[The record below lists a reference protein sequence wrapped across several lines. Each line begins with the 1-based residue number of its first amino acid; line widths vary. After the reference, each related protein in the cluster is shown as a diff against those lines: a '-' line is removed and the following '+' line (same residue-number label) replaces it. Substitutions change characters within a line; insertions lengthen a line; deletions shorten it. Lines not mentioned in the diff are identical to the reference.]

1 MKKEVLSVRNKR
13 RSHIFAVPLMFL
25 LVMILIGAGFVFD
38 MRMTPIVNTLAL
50 SRAQNLTTV
59 IINDTVA
66 ELMADER
73 YDFSELIKIDY
84 DESGK
89 ISALKADSVQMNK
102 LKSIISVAIT
112 KAIGE
117 IEESR
122 ISIAAGTLTGSTF
135 LTGRGPKIDLN
146 VHISCSCSIEVRN
159 SFEYS
164 GINQTMHKAMLDITT
179 NVYVLSVGESLSS
192 QVFTSIPVAETVII
206 GQIPEIYAGK
216 DDSLWQD
223 LIN

>member
-1 MKKEVLSVRNKR
+1 MRRKRKKISSLVPFMLV
-13 RSHIFAVPLMFL
+13 FAV
-25 LVMILIGAGFVFD
+25 VTAGISIVFD
-38 MRMTPIVNTLAL
+38 MRMTPVINTLAL
-50 SRAQNLTTV
+50 SRAQNLATV
-59 IINDTVA
+59 IINNTVSQ
-66 ELMADER
+66 LLSDENGS
-73 YDFSELIKIDY
+73 FGELIKIEY

-89 ISALKADSVQMNK
+89 IAALKSDSVQMNK
-102 LKSIISVAIT
+102 LKSLISVGIT

-122 ISIAAGTLTGSTF
+122 ISIAVGTLTGSTF

-159 SFEYS
+159 TFNYS
-164 GINQTMHKAMLDITT
+164 GINQTLHKAMLDITT
-179 NVYVLSVGESLSS
+179 NVYVLSVGETLSS
-192 QVFTSIPVAETVII
+192 QVFTSIPVSETIII

>member
-1 MKKEVLSVRNKR
+1 MRRRRKRQTKSRGMAAVALILAAALSVGLYF
-13 RSHIFAVPLMFL
+13 FA
-25 LVMILIGAGFVFD
+25 D
-38 MRMTPIVNTLAL
+38 TRMSPIINTLAL
-50 SRAQNLTTV
+50 SRAQNLATV

-66 ELMADER
+66 QMLSQEPAG
-73 YDFSELIKIDY
+73 FSDIIKIEY
-84 DESGK
+84 DTGGK
-89 ISALKADSVQMNK
+89 ISALSADSVAMNR
-102 LKSIISVAIT
+102 LKSLISVSIT

-122 ISIAAGTLTGSTF
+122 LSIAAGTLTGSAL

-164 GINQTMHKAMLDITT
+164 GINQTLHKVMLDITT
-179 NVYVLSVGESLSS
+179 YVYVISVGENLSS
-192 QVFTSIPVAETVII
+192 EVFTSIPIAETIII

>member
-1 MKKEVLSVRNKR
+1 MKQRRNNKGLSFIIL
-13 RSHIFAVPLMFL
+13 SIFTILLIAVY
-25 LVMILIGAGFVFD
+25 ILAD
-38 MRMTPIVNTLAL
+38 SRMTPIINTLAL
-50 SRAQNLTTV
+50 TRAQNLATV

-66 ELMADER
+66 EMLSKENNSFDDLVRIE
-73 YDFSELIKIDY
+73 YDSG
-84 DESGK
+84 GK
-89 ISALKADSVQMNK
+89 ISSLTADSVGMNR
-102 LKSIISVAIT
+102 LKSLISVSIT

-122 ISIAAGTLTGSTF
+122 ISIAAGTLTGSTL

-159 SFEYS
+159 SFSYS
-164 GINQTMHKAMLDITT
+164 GINQTVHKVMLDITT
-179 NVYVLSVGESLSS
+179 YVYVLSVGDTLTSE
-192 QVFTSIPVAETVII
+192 VFTSIPISETVII

>member
-1 MKKEVLSVRNKR
+1 MRKKQKGHYKKFLCLIIMAVLLASVY
-13 RSHIFAVPLMFL
+13 FL
-25 LVMILIGAGFVFD
+25 AD
-38 MRMTPIVNTLAL
+38 MRMTPIINTLAL
-50 SRAQNLTTV
+50 SRAQNLATV

-66 ELMADER
+66 DMLSDGT
-73 YDFSELIKIDY
+73 YSFSDIIDIQY

-89 ISALKADSVQMNK
+89 ISALTADSVSMNR
-102 LKSIISVAIT
+102 LKSLISVSIT
-112 KAIGE
+112 RAIGE

-122 ISIAAGTLTGSTF
+122 ISIALGTLTGSTL

-164 GINQTMHKAMLDITT
+164 GINQTFHKVMLDITT
-179 NVYVLSVGESLSS
+179 YVNVLSVGESLTS
-192 QVFTSIPVAETVII
+192 QVFTSIPVSETVII

-216 DDSLWQD
+216 DDALWQD

>member
-1 MKKEVLSVRNKR
+1 MRRKRKKRSALVPFAIALAVL
-13 RSHIFAVPLMFL
+13 
-25 LVMILIGAGFVFD
+25 LIASSFVFD
-38 MRMTPIVNTLAL
+38 VRMTPIVNTLAL
-50 SRAQNLTTV
+50 SRAQNLATV

-66 ELMADER
+66 ELLSD
-73 YDFSELIKIDY
+73 DSCNFSELIKIDY

-89 ISALKADSVQMNK
+89 IAALTADSVQMNK
-102 LKSIISVAIT
+102 LKSLISVGIT
-112 KAIGE
+112 KAIGA

-122 ISIAAGTLTGSTF
+122 ISIAVGTLTGSTF

-159 SFEYS
+159 TFEYS

-179 NVYVLSVGESLSS
+179 NVYVLSVGETLNS

-216 DDSLWQD
+216 DDTLWQD

>member
-1 MKKEVLSVRNKR
+1 MKRKKSRLSFF
-13 RSHIFAVPLMFL
+13 IIIIAVA
-25 LVMILIGAGFVFD
+25 LIISAAFITD
-38 MRMTPIVNTLAL
+38 KKMTPVINTLAL
-50 SRAQNLTTV
+50 SRAQNLTTL
-59 IINDTVA
+59 IINDTVG
-66 ELMADER
+66 EMLADGN
-73 YDFSELIKIDY
+73 DTFSELIKIEY
-84 DESGK
+84 DENGK
-89 ISALKADSVQMNK
+89 ISALTADSIKMNR
-102 LKSIISVAIT
+102 LKSLISVSIT
-112 KAIGE
+112 EAIGE

-122 ISIAAGTLTGSTF
+122 ITVALGTLTGNTL

-159 SFEYS
+159 TFEYS
-164 GINQTMHKAMLDITT
+164 GINQTMHKVLLDVTT
-179 NVYVLSVGESLSS
+179 NVYVLSVGENLTS

>member
-1 MKKEVLSVRNKR
+1 MRGRSKNSAALFVKLFITVVLIAALS
-13 RSHIFAVPLMFL
+13 
-25 LVMILIGAGFVFD
+25 FVSD
-38 MRMTPIVNTLAL
+38 MRMTPVINTLAL
-50 SRAQNLTTV
+50 SRAQNLATV

-66 ELMADER
+66 DMLSDGGES
-73 YDFSELIKIDY
+73 FNELIKIEY
-84 DESGK
+84 DAAGK
-89 ISALKADSVQMNK
+89 ISALTADSVKMNR
-102 LKSIISVAIT
+102 LKSLISVSIT
-112 KAIGE
+112 EAIGR

-122 ISIAAGTLTGSTF
+122 ISIAIGTLTGSTF

-164 GINQTMHKAMLDITT
+164 GINQTMHKVLLDITT
-179 NVYVLSVGESLSS
+179 NVYVLSVGETLTSE
-192 QVFTSIPVAETVII
+192 VFTSIPVAETVII

-216 DDSLWQD
+216 DDALWQD

>member
-1 MKKEVLSVRNKR
+1 MRKKKR
-13 RSHIFAVPLMFL
+13 STYKEILCL
-25 LVMILIGAGFVFD
+25 LVAVIFIAAVYIVAD
-38 MRMTPIVNTLAL
+38 KRMTPIINTLAL
-50 SRAQNLTTV
+50 SRAQNLATV

-66 ELMADER
+66 DMMSDGA
-73 YDFSELIKIDY
+73 YSFSELINIQY

-89 ISALKADSVQMNK
+89 ISALTADSVGMNR
-102 LKSIISVAIT
+102 LKSLVSVSIT

-122 ISIAAGTLTGSTF
+122 LSIAIGTLTGSTL

-164 GINQTMHKAMLDITT
+164 GINQTLHKVMLDITT
-179 NVYVLSVGESLSS
+179 YVNVLSVGESLTSE
-192 QVFTSIPVAETVII
+192 VFTSIPISETVII

-216 DDSLWQD
+216 DDALWQD

>member
-1 MKKEVLSVRNKR
+1 MRRKRKKISSLVPFMLV
-13 RSHIFAVPLMFL
+13 FAV
-25 LVMILIGAGFVFD
+25 VTAGISIVFD
-38 MRMTPIVNTLAL
+38 MRMTPVINTLAL
-50 SRAQNLTTV
+50 SRAQNLATV
-59 IINDTVA
+59 IINNTVSQ
-66 ELMADER
+66 LLSDENGS
-73 YDFSELIKIDY
+73 FGELIKIEY

-89 ISALKADSVQMNK
+89 IAALKSDSVQMNK
-102 LKSIISVAIT
+102 LKSLISVGIT

-122 ISIAAGTLTGSTF
+122 ISIAVGTLTGSTF

-159 SFEYS
+159 TFNYS
-164 GINQTMHKAMLDITT
+164 GINQTMHKAMLDVTT
-179 NVYVLSVGESLSS
+179 NVYVLSVGETLSS

>member
-1 MKKEVLSVRNKR
+1 MRKKSRRRYKEILCLLIAAVLIVAISYVADK
-13 RSHIFAVPLMFL
+13 
-25 LVMILIGAGFVFD
+25 
-38 MRMTPIVNTLAL
+38 RMTPIINTLAL
-50 SRAQNLTTV
+50 SRAQNLATV

-66 ELMADER
+66 DMLSDGT
-73 YDFSELIKIDY
+73 YSFSDLIDIQY
-84 DESGK
+84 DETGK
-89 ISALKADSVQMNK
+89 ISALTADSVGMNR
-102 LKSIISVAIT
+102 LKSLISVSIT
-112 KAIGE
+112 EAIGD

-122 ISIAAGTLTGSTF
+122 ISIALGTLTGSTF

-164 GINQTMHKAMLDITT
+164 GINQTFHKIMLDITT
-179 NVYVLSVGESLSS
+179 YVNVLSVGESLTS
-192 QVFTSIPVAETVII
+192 QVFTSIPISETVII

>member
-1 MKKEVLSVRNKR
+1 MRGRSKNSAALFVKLFITVVL
-13 RSHIFAVPLMFL
+13 IAALC
-25 LVMILIGAGFVFD
+25 FVSD
-38 MRMTPIVNTLAL
+38 MRMTPVINTLAL
-50 SRAQNLTTV
+50 SRAQNLATV

-66 ELMADER
+66 DMLSSGGES
-73 YDFSELIKIDY
+73 FNELIKIEY
-84 DESGK
+84 DAAGK
-89 ISALKADSVQMNK
+89 ISALTADSVKMNR
-102 LKSIISVAIT
+102 LKSLISVSIT
-112 KAIGE
+112 EAIGR

-122 ISIAAGTLTGSTF
+122 ISIAIGTLTGSTF

-164 GINQTMHKAMLDITT
+164 GINQTMHKVLLDITT
-179 NVYVLSVGESLSS
+179 NVYVISVGETLTSE
-192 QVFTSIPVAETVII
+192 VFTSIPVAETVII

-216 DDSLWQD
+216 DDALWQD

>member
-1 MKKEVLSVRNKR
+1 MRRRKR
-13 RSHIFAVPLMFL
+13 RRGRGVFFALTATLAISAVFL
-25 LVMILIGAGFVFD
+25 GFLFD
-38 MRMTPIVNTLAL
+38 SRMTPIINTLAL

-59 IINDTVA
+59 IINNTVA
-66 ELMADER
+66 GMLAEDKYGFSDIIRIE
-73 YDFSELIKIDY
+73 YDS
-84 DESGK
+84 SGK
-89 ISALKADSVQMNK
+89 ISSLSADSVVMNR
-102 LKSIISVAIT
+102 LKSLISVSIT

-122 ISIAAGTLTGSTF
+122 LSIALGTLTGSSL

-164 GINQTMHKAMLDITT
+164 GINQTLHKVMLDVTT
-179 NVYVLSVGESLSS
+179 YVYVISVGENLSS

>member
-1 MKKEVLSVRNKR
+1 MIRKR
-13 RSHIFAVPLMFL
+13 MRARKSKGISFIALILATAMIVGLYFAADL
-25 LVMILIGAGFVFD
+25 
-38 MRMTPIVNTLAL
+38 RMTPIINTLAL
-50 SRAQNLTTV
+50 SRAQNLATV

-66 ELMADER
+66 QMLADAQ
-73 YDFSELIKIDY
+73 YGFSDIIKIEY
-84 DESGK
+84 DSGGK
-89 ISALKADSVQMNK
+89 ISALSTDSVAMNR
-102 LKSIISVAIT
+102 LKSLISVSIT

-122 ISIAAGTLTGSTF
+122 LSIAVGTLTGSSL

-159 SFEYS
+159 SFEYT
-164 GINQTMHKAMLDITT
+164 GINQTLHKVMLDITT
-179 NVYVLSVGESLSS
+179 FVYVISVGENLSS
-192 QVFTSIPVAETVII
+192 QVFTSIPIAETIII

>member
-1 MKKEVLSVRNKR
+1 MR
-13 RSHIFAVPLMFL
+13 REGTRGIRGIIFIFVAVFL
-25 LVMILIGAGFVFD
+25 FVTLYFVSD
-38 MRMTPIVNTLAL
+38 KRMTPIINTLAL
-50 SRAQNLTTV
+50 SRAQNLATV
-59 IINDTVA
+59 IINDTVSS
-66 ELMADER
+66 LMDSTAS
-73 YDFSELIKIDY
+73 FSELIEIEY

-89 ISALKADSVQMNK
+89 ISALRTDSIGMNR
-102 LKSIISVAIT
+102 LKSMIGVSIT

-122 ISIAAGTLTGSTF
+122 ISVALGTLTGSTF
-135 LTGRGPKIDLN
+135 LAGRGPKITLN

-164 GINQTMHKAMLDITT
+164 GINQTMHKVMLDITT
-179 NVYVLSVGESLSS
+179 FVNVLSVGETLTS
-192 QVFTSIPVAETVII
+192 QVFTSIPIAETVII